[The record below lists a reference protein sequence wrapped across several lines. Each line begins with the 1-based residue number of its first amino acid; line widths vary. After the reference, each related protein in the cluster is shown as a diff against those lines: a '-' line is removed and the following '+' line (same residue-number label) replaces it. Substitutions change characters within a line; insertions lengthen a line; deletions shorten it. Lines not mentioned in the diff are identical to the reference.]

1 MNKRHVSRVIGAALA
16 GALILTACDL
26 SVSNPG
32 HLADADLNTPA
43 AMPGLVVGMSADLS
57 IAVGNMVE
65 AVSLMSDEM
74 AHSGNYANEG
84 WWYSGDFGPEHVNTP
99 WGNMQ
104 RARWEAEAGIQR
116 MQDVLGS
123 DFNTNPLAPRAYL
136 FAGYANRLLGEN
148 VCQAVIDGGAPE
160 SNTVHFQRAEDDFSN
175 ALTLAQA
182 MAAAA
187 PTDTIIAAMV
197 NAALAGRASV
207 RADQGDWTGAVA
219 DASQV
224 PADFEYDALFSTN
237 TSREEN
243 DFAYETITRR
253 EYSVALTAWAN
264 DFNDPR
270 VPWDSIYGSGGRVQ
284 TGNDGQT
291 PFFRQTK
298 YTSLG
303 ANVPMSKGT
312 EMLMIRAEAALRN
325 NDLTT
330 FTDRINDARDVYSM
344 AHIAVPATVADA
356 WTVMQFERGAT
367 NWLEARRFWDLRRWG
382 DEGLNTFL
390 QNRTN
395 CIPISQNEQMSNP
408 NVP

>member
-16 GALILTACDL
+16 GALIFAGCDL

-43 AMPGLVVGMSADLS
+43 AMNGLVVGMSADLS
-57 IAVGNMVE
+57 IAVANLVE
-65 AVSLMSDEM
+65 ATALMSDEM
-74 AHSGNYANEG
+74 THSGNYANEG
-84 WWYSGDFGPEHVNTP
+84 WWYAGDFGPEHVNTL
-99 WGNMQ
+99 WANMQ
-104 RARWEAEAGIQR
+104 RARWEAENGIQR

-123 DFNTNPLAPRAYL
+123 DFDTNTLSPRAYL
-136 FAGYANRLLGEN
+136 YAAYANRLLGET
-148 VCQAVIDGGAPE
+148 VCQAVIDGGAPQP
-160 SNTVHFQRAEDDFSN
+160 NTVHFQRAEDDFTN

-182 MAAAA
+182 QGETDMA
-187 PTDTIIAAMV
+187 

-207 RADQGDWTGAVA
+207 LADQGDWTGAVA

-224 PADFEYDALFSTN
+224 PADFEYNALFSTN

-253 EYSVALTAWAN
+253 EYSVALTSWAS

-270 VPWDSIYGSGGRVQ
+270 VPWDSIFSSDGSVQ

-303 ANVPMSKGT
+303 ANVPLSKGT
-312 EMLMIRAEAALRN
+312 EMLMIRAEAALRASTPN
-325 NDLTT
+325 LTD
-330 FTDRINDARDVYSM
+330 FTTYINDARDVYGM
-344 AHIAVPATVADA
+344 AHITEPATVAEA

-382 DEGLNTFL
+382 AEGLNTFL
-390 QNRTN
+390 QGRGS
-395 CIPISQNEQMSNP
+395 CIPISQEEEMSNP

>member
-1 MNKRHVSRVIGAALA
+1 MNKRQVSRVIGAALA
-16 GALILTACDL
+16 GALILTGCDL

-43 AMPGLVVGMSADLS
+43 AMNGLVVGMSADLS
-57 IAVGNMVE
+57 IAVGNLVE
-65 AVSLMSDEM
+65 ATSLMSDEM
-74 AHSGNYANEG
+74 THSGNYANEG
-84 WWYSGDFGPEHVNTP
+84 WWYAGDFGPEHVNTV

-104 RARWEAEAGIQR
+104 RARWEAETGIQR

-123 DFNTNPLAPRAYL
+123 DFDTNALAPRAYL

-182 MAAAA
+182 QGE
-187 PTDTIIAAMV
+187 TDMV
-197 NAALAGRASV
+197 NAAYAGRASV

-224 PADFEYDALFSTN
+224 PADFEFDALFSTN

-253 EYSVALTAWAN
+253 EYSVALTSWAN

-270 VPWDSIYGSGGRVQ
+270 VPWDSVFSAGGDVQ

-325 NDLTT
+325 NDLAT
-330 FTDRINDARDVYSM
+330 FTDRINDARDVYGM
-344 AHIAVPATVADA
+344 VHITQPATVADA

-382 DEGLNTFL
+382 QEGLNTFL
-390 QNRTN
+390 QNRAN
-395 CIPISQNEQMSNP
+395 CIPISQEEEMSNP